1 MSRRAL
7 VSVSNKS
14 DLAPFVSRLVS
25 CGYEILSTGGTARIL
40 RDSGI
45 PVVDVSQVTG
55 FPEIFSGR
63 VKTLHPKIHGGLLA
77 RRDHKEDQQQARD
90 QQIEMIDLAVVNLY
104 PFRETVARPEATL
117 EDAIENIDIG
127 GPSMIRSAAK
137 NFRFV
142 TVVVDP
148 VDYNWVAKELE
159 SDGGVAEPQRFH
171 LACKAFAHT
180 ADYDAHIANYLFG
193 CGSGQGSAGDE
204 LPRLL
209 TLQADKVMDL
219 RYGENP
225 HQRAALYRHKGGA
238 GRATV
243 AGAEQLQGKELSF
256 NNYLDLE
263 AAWRLVQEFDNPVCA
278 IIKHNNPCGVGE
290 AGTLVESYRCALA
303 TDLVSAF
310 GSVISFNRE
319 VDSATADELSKLFVE
334 AIIAPG
340 YSEEARRRLG
350 GKKNLRLMRIEPSR
364 ARAFPWDIKSIQG
377 GLLAQDWDRFY
388 LTEKDLKVVSHRSPS
403 SREMEDMLFAWRV
416 CKHVKSNAIVFATGG
431 RTLGIGAGQMSRVD
445 SVRLASQK
453 ATGPLQGAVMASDAF
468 FPFRDGL
475 DEAARA
481 GIVAAI
487 EPGGSVRD
495 EEVIRAADEHNMAL
509 VFTGIRHFRH

>member
-1 MSRRAL
+1 MPKRAL

-14 DLAPFVSRLVS
+14 NLTSFVTRLAK
-25 CGYEILSTGGTARIL
+25 CGYEILSTGGAAAVL
-40 RDSGI
+40 RDAGI
-45 PVVDVSQVTG
+45 AVSDVSQVTG
-55 FPEIFSGR
+55 FPEIFDGR

-77 RRDHKEDQQQARD
+77 RRDNPGDQKQAEENG
-90 QQIEMIDLAVVNLY
+90 IEMIDLVLVNLY
-104 PFRETVARPEATL
+104 PFRETVARPNATL
-117 EDAIENIDIG
+117 EEAIENIDIG

-142 TVVVDP
+142 TVLVDP
-148 VDYNWVAKELE
+148 VDYNWVASELE
-159 SDGGVAEPQRFH
+159 ASGGVGEDRRFH
-171 LACKAFAHT
+171 LARKAFAYT
-180 ADYDAHIANYLFG
+180 ADYDAHIANYLF
-193 CGSGQGSAGDE
+193 SQAGQEKGPDK
-204 LPRLL
+204 LPMML

-225 HQRAALYRHKGGA
+225 HQRAALYRHKGTE
-238 GRATV
+238 RPTTV
-243 AGAEQLQGKELSF
+243 ATAEQLQGKELSF

-263 AAWRLVQEFDNPVCA
+263 AAWRLVQDFDRPVCA
-278 IIKHNNPCGVGE
+278 IMKHNNPCGVSE
-290 AGTLVESYRCALA
+290 AATLVEAYRNALK
-303 TDLVSAF
+303 TDTVSAF
-310 GSVISFNRE
+310 GSVIGFNRE
-319 VDSATADELSKLFVE
+319 VDDATAAELSRLFVE

-340 YSEEARRRLG
+340 YSEEARRLLG
-350 GKKNLRLMRIEPSR
+350 EKKNLRMMRIEASP
-364 ARAFPWDIKSIQG
+364 AKTFPWDIKSIQG

-388 LTEKDLKVVSHRSPS
+388 LTPKDLKVVSRRAPTA
-403 SREMEDMLFAWRV
+403 EEIEDLLFAWRV
-416 CKHVKSNAIVFATGG
+416 CKNVKSNAIVFATGG

-453 ATGPLQGAVMASDAF
+453 ASSPLQGAVLASDAF

-475 DEAARA
+475 DEAAKV

-495 EEVIRAADEHNMAL
+495 EEVIQAANEHNMAL